1 MLAGTDIAEAR
12 MRSFIGGASMS
23 GLASLQLAVELA
35 IRQRDQ
41 LRLDLAQAQQVQA
54 SAQQQAD
61 QLEGYARETQ
71 ARWVTQSTR
80 VAAPEV
86 MRHYYQFMDKL
97 YQAIAMQA
105 QVMQDAEQRVARW
118 EQCLLQAEFT
128 LASRQ
133 TVRDKLHRDA
143 LSRRDKL
150 EQKQFDEMA
159 ALQYRK
165 NMAGHYRGGEL

>member
-1 MLAGTDIAEAR
+1 
-12 MRSFIGGASMS
+12 MS

-35 IRQRDQ
+35 MRQRDQ
-41 LRLDLAQAQQVQA
+41 MRLDLAQAQQVQT
-54 SAQQQAD
+54 SARQQAD

-71 ARWVTQSTR
+71 ARWVTQSNR

-86 MRHYYQFMDKL
+86 LRHYYQFMDKL
-97 YQAIAMQA
+97 YQAIAMQG
-105 QVMQDAEQRVARW
+105 QVMLDAGQRVALR
-118 EQCLLQAEFT
+118 EQSLLQAEFT

-133 TVRDKLHRDA
+133 TVRDNLHRA
-143 LSRRDKL
+143 AQLRRDRL

-165 NMAGHYRGGEL
+165 NVADQYRGGER